1 MLRLV
6 YGLLTCFK
14 NSGSLDEKNQKYNF
28 FKNSENRGK
37 TAIFGGKIKN
47 FHQSAE
53 FQKNAKYHFDRAF

>member
-14 NSGSLDEKNQKYNF
+14 NSGSLDEKNPKYTF
-28 FKNSENRGK
+28 SKILLKIKK

>member
-1 MLRLV
+1 M
-6 YGLLTCFK
+6 
-14 NSGSLDEKNQKYNF
+14 DEKNPKYTF
-28 FKNSENRGK
+28 LKILLKIKK

>member
-1 MLRLV
+1 M
-6 YGLLTCFK
+6 
-14 NSGSLDEKNQKYNF
+14 DEKNPKYNF
-28 FKNSENRGK
+28 FENSEKSEK